1 MASIWAWGALGLTK
15 TRVLTPFCH
24 CTVAL
29 AAPCLS
35 RSDEPTRARDTAT
48 VRMAATV
55 IRRLRHRLVTASRE
69 T

>member
-1 MASIWAWGALGLTK
+1 MTPGPAPGLTQ
-15 TRVLTPFCH
+15 TMVLTPFCH

-29 AAPCLS
+29 DAPCF
-35 RSDEPTRARDTAT
+35 RSSEDPTRARETAT